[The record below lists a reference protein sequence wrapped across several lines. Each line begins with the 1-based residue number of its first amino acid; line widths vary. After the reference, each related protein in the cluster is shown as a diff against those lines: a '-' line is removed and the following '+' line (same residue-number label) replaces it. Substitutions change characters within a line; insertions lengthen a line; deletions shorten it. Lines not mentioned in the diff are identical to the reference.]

1 MQQNDRIRVQHML
14 DAAKEAMS
22 FAQGRS
28 RDELDHDRSLTLSL
42 LKLIEIV
49 GEAATQVS
57 KEGRE
62 GSSQIPWN
70 NIIGMRNRLIHAY
83 FDVNL
88 SIVWD
93 TVTSDLPPLVAGLE
107 EILAAEAGE

>member
-1 MQQNDRIRVQHML
+1 MQRDDRIRIQHML
-14 DAAKEAMS
+14 EAAKEAILFS
-22 FAQGRS
+22 ENRT
-28 RDELDHDRSLTLSL
+28 RDDLDSDRSLGLSL

-57 KEGRE
+57 DQSRE
-62 GSSQIPWN
+62 TFSMIPWR

-93 TVTSDLPPLVAGLE
+93 TVTTDLPPLVAALE
-107 EILAAEAGE
+107 EILSAEDGE